1 MPLGPKVA
9 AVVLEADM
17 SHLFWGSLS
26 KPFPKAP
33 EGVPSCSTGRGMGA
47 GGHDLLLCLKEE
59 EGTLDQ
65 WWLCY

>member
-9 AVVLEADM
+9 AVVLEADT

-33 EGVPSCSTGRGMGA
+33 RRRPLMFHWQGD

-65 WWLCY
+65 WWLFY